1 MRAYLQRTEVRL
13 STLYRI
19 TVSFASGEGLMILF
33 PLFIKDE
40 ITGVLGVFI
49 DYAVR
54 TLPTLA
60 VMRMLAFI
68 GDDRLPTFLLM
79 GIG

>member
-49 DYAVR
+49 DICRPHAADPSSHEDAGVYR
-54 TLPTLA
+54 
-60 VMRMLAFI
+60 R
-68 GDDRLPTFLLM
+68 
-79 GIG
+79 